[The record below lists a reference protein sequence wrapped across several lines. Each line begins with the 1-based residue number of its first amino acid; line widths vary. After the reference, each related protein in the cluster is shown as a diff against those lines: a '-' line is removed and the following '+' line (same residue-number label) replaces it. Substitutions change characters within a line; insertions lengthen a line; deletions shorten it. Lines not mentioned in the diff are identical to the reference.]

1 MLTACGIIAEYNP
14 FHKGHRYQMQQ
25 ARQQSGADVIVV
37 CLSGNFVERGG
48 PSLINKWQKTQ
59 LALANGADLVVELPT
74 AYAVEPA
81 DRFAQGAVKLVAAL
95 GCQTLAF
102 GSEEVGFDY
111 QTMGH
116 RLNQVMNDHTF
127 FVDYQKTYATQLN
140 EFYQQRL
147 GLSITQPNH
156 LLGLSYA
163 QANDQLSQPMRL
175 LPILRIGAGH
185 DQNDQMHGK
194 FASAS
199 AIRKMMTSNPP
210 QWERLR
216 EVAPGNTLDILRN
229 APLVTWDDCF
239 ALLKYRILTS
249 SIKQLQQI
257 YQMSEGLEYRLKKVI
272 RQSHDFTELLHNLKT
287 KRYTYARLQRLCTYV
302 LLNITTTDIN
312 QAYQHPYLRVLG
324 FSDMGRK
331 WLNQQ
336 RQALTLPLITN
347 MNAKLASGLLHLQ
360 IQVDDVI
367 TLLTNCEQ
375 NFGRHPIIK
384 SKE

>member
-127 FVDYQKTYATQLN
+127 FVDYQKT
-140 EFYQQRL
+140 
-147 GLSITQPNH
+147 
-156 LLGLSYA
+156 
-163 QANDQLSQPMRL
+163 
-175 LPILRIGAGH
+175 
-185 DQNDQMHGK
+185 
-194 FASAS
+194 
-199 AIRKMMTSNPP
+199 
-210 QWERLR
+210 
-216 EVAPGNTLDILRN
+216 
-229 APLVTWDDCF
+229 
-239 ALLKYRILTS
+239 
-249 SIKQLQQI
+249 
-257 YQMSEGLEYRLKKVI
+257 
-272 RQSHDFTELLHNLKT
+272 
-287 KRYTYARLQRLCTYV
+287 
-302 LLNITTTDIN
+302 
-312 QAYQHPYLRVLG
+312 
-324 FSDMGRK
+324 
-331 WLNQQ
+331 
-336 RQALTLPLITN
+336 
-347 MNAKLASGLLHLQ
+347 
-360 IQVDDVI
+360 
-367 TLLTNCEQ
+367 
-375 NFGRHPIIK
+375 
-384 SKE
+384 